1 MVLWKYVGI
10 LLMLLLLL
18 LLLSLLLIL
27 LLLLLLLLFLL
38 LLNQQS
44 KKNKNETLFKKSRE
58 NYCFLWEIISF
69 SGFFWKRWNRNEIS
83 KITETKIT
91 RTIKTLIIKVHWEYS
106 SRSSGCTKKQT
117 KQFPSAIRSAFKNF
131 VIFTR
136 KPQFSYEYCDILKNT
151 YFEDICERLL
161 LKLYVVQFHNFYEGL
176 INNKYLVNKWLT
188 NYFLILW
195 SSTNKKPK
203 NMGS

>member
-18 LLLSLLLIL
+18 LLLSLLLI

-69 SGFFWKRWNRNEIS
+69 SGFFWNRWNRNEIS

-106 SRSSGCTKKQT
+106 SRSSGCTKKQA
-117 KQFPSAIRSAFKNF
+117 KQFPQSNGGNFRSSHQECF
-131 VIFTR
+131 
-136 KPQFSYEYCDILKNT
+136 
-151 YFEDICERLL
+151 
-161 LKLYVVQFHNFYEGL
+161 
-176 INNKYLVNKWLT
+176 
-188 NYFLILW
+188 
-195 SSTNKKPK
+195 
-203 NMGS
+203 

>member
-83 KITETKIT
+83 KITETEIT
-91 RTIKTLIIKVHWEYS
+91 RTIQNWIIVVHWEYS
-106 SRSSGCTKKQT
+106 SRSSGRTKKHT
-117 KQFPSAIRSAFKNF
+117 NQFPLSNGGNFRSSHQGCF
-131 VIFTR
+131 
-136 KPQFSYEYCDILKNT
+136 
-151 YFEDICERLL
+151 
-161 LKLYVVQFHNFYEGL
+161 
-176 INNKYLVNKWLT
+176 
-188 NYFLILW
+188 
-195 SSTNKKPK
+195 
-203 NMGS
+203 